1 MDTDLIVG
9 KKTPEGAR
17 RGLVNLVIMMGVGWL
32 RGSRFT
38 EPKERLWRENKSSLQ
53 VG

>member
-17 RGLVNLVIMMGVGWL
+17 RGLINLVIMMGVGWL
-32 RGSRFT
+32 RDSRFT
-38 EPKERLWRENKSSLQ
+38 EPKETMEREQ
-53 VG
+53 E